1 MTMLDSP
8 VWDRVETLSRDEM
21 AALQTERLRSCVARV
36 AANVPFYREKLG
48 AAGSGP
54 ENLRSPEDLAQL
66 PFTFKQDLRDNYPHG
81 LFAVPMDDVV
91 RLHASSGTTGKMTV
105 VGYTANDIAMWG
117 DLAAR
122 ALSIRGLSG
131 ET

>member
-1 MTMLDSP
+1 MKKMAMKVLDSP

-36 AANVPFYREKLG
+36 VANVPFYREKLG
-48 AAGSGP
+48 AAGARP

-81 LFAVPMDDVV
+81 CSPF
-91 RLHASSGTTGKMTV
+91 RWT
-105 VGYTANDIAMWG
+105 MWCG
-117 DLAAR
+117 SMPPAGRRAR
-122 ALSIRGLSG
+122 
-131 ET
+131 